1 MRPFSGTSFGKR
13 AGQEPEKVSDW
24 SNVFAAPGPDLF
36 NPSSFPNLMRY
47 RDAGVDIDAA
57 SRAKAR
63 IKQLAR
69 RTFNPRVLKDVGA
82 FGGFF
87 SLAGLPRDAVLV
99 ASTDGVGTKLKIAF
113 ALNRHTTV
121 GADLVN
127 HCVNDIAVHGAT
139 PLFFLDYLATG
150 KLRPQVVA
158 DVLTGVA
165 RACRASSCALIGGE
179 TAEMPGF
186 YPPGEYDLAGSIVG
200 WVRRRHIVDGA
211 GIAPGDVMVG
221 LPSLGL
227 HTNGYSLARKVLL
240 EQAGMKL
247 TRRVP
252 ELGRTL
258 GEELLA
264 PHRCYLPVIKPLLA
278 AGWLRGM
285 AHITGGGLT
294 DNIPRILPRG
304 CGAEIRRGAWPVPPI
319 YRLISGVGRVPDDD
333 MLRTF
338 NLGIGFVLVVALE
351 NLRRVTAAL
360 GAEREKFW
368 MLGRIVKGRPV
379 VKYI

>member
-1 MRPFSGTSFGKR
+1 MVKNR
-13 AGQEPEKVSDW
+13 KVFLIGRTLLPG
-24 SNVFAAPGPDLF
+24 FALIELNPPLF
-36 NPSSFPNLMRY
+36 PKLMRY
-47 RDAGVDIDAA
+47 QDAGVDIDAA
-57 SRAKAR
+57 NRAKSR

-69 RTFNPRVLKDVGA
+69 RTFNSRVLKDVGA

-87 SLAGLPRDAVLV
+87 SLAGLPKDSVLV
-99 ASTDGVGTKLKIAF
+99 ASVDGVGTKLKIAF

-127 HCVNDIAVHGAT
+127 HCVNDIAVHGAA

-158 DVLTGVA
+158 DVVA
-165 RACRASSCALIGGE
+165 GLAGACRDTGCALIGGE

-200 WVRRRHIVDGA
+200 CVPRNQIVDGA
-211 GIAPGDVMVG
+211 GITPGDVIVG

-240 EQAGMKL
+240 EEAGLKL
-247 TRRVP
+247 TRRMP

-258 GEELLA
+258 GDELLA
-264 PHRCYLPVIKPLLA
+264 PHRCYWPVVRPLLKK
-278 AGWLRGM
+278 GWVKGM

-294 DNIPRILPRG
+294 ENPPRIFPRG
-304 CGAEIRRGAWPVPPI
+304 CGAEIRLGSWPVLPI
-319 YRLISGVGRVPDDD
+319 FDLIARLGRVPDAD

-338 NLGIGFVLVVALE
+338 NMGIGFVLVVSVE
-351 NLRRVTAAL
+351 NLRHVTREL
-360 GAEREKFW
+360 SKQREKFW
-368 MLGRIVKGRPV
+368 MLGKIVKGRTG
-379 VKYI
+379 VKYL